1 MRKNWKKR
9 MAALLVAGSL
19 AAVPMAYMNSAT
31 TVFAEET
38 SQEDQENEWSDVLKK
53 GYTLKQPESIT
64 CSAVRV
70 DSKNMCF
77 TYGNEGEQHYGG
89 EWRYTATDDTVLKVT
104 DSWIDRNI
112 VGSDGWLK
120 VNPDYK
126 TRFDVQGVTQGT
138 TEITFYRV
146 FGDSESGK
154 EKRDAFQTY
163 RAEVDADGTLTM
175 QLLVSY
181 EQGEF
186 SFFANGNH
194 DGISDYSIEDNEI
207 VSCEHSEMGGKV
219 RDNSGKIYR
228 QEQDGQQYAFIGAK
242 QGTTKVSFHYTNCR
256 NTLVS
261 KSYEITVLE
270 DKSLS
275 VKEIYGEYDHLA
287 DLPIPY
293 TILGY
298 TQYYTIKDKEIAQ
311 LEETI
316 TVRKQLEIMEGEGGI
331 KHYLFK
337 GNKKGTT
344 TFTFHEYRHY
354 TNDID
359 TITQYEIKVDKE
371 LNATVKEVSKNQVGY
386 VSKIDGKRKTT
397 KTATIK
403 IPKVKAVTGYQIVC
417 ATDSK
422 FTKNKQ
428 VITTKKTQNTIK
440 NLKKGKKYYV
450 KVRGYRTV
458 KGKKIYSMYSKV
470 LEVAAK

>member
-1 MRKNWKKR
+1 MVT
-9 MAALLVAGSL
+9 LLVAGSL
-19 AAVPMAYMNSAT
+19 AAVPMGYMDSAT

-38 SQEDQENEWSDVLKK
+38 SQESQENEWSDVLKK

-77 TYGNEGEQHYGG
+77 TYGNGGERRYGG
-89 EWRYTATDDTVLKVT
+89 EWRYTATDDTVLKVV
-104 DSWIDRNI
+104 DKWIDRI
-112 VGSDGWLK
+112 IAGSDGWSV

-126 TRFDVQGVTQGT
+126 TRFDVQGVKQGT

-146 FGDSESGK
+146 FGDSEYGE

-186 SFFANGNH
+186 SFFANGVYE
-194 DGISDYSIEDNEI
+194 GISNYSIENNKI
-207 VSCEHSEMGGKV
+207 VSCEYSEMGGRV
-219 RDNSGKIYR
+219 MDNNGKLYR
-228 QEQDGQQYAFIGAK
+228 QEQDGQQYAFTGK
-242 QGTTKVSFHYTNCR
+242 KRGTTKVSFHYTNCR
-256 NTLVS
+256 STLVS
-261 KSYEITVLE
+261 KTYEITVLE

-311 LEETI
+311 LEDTI
-316 TVRKQLEIMEGEGGI
+316 SVRNRLEIIAGEGGI
-331 KHYLFK
+331 THYLFK
-337 GNKKGTT
+337 GKKKGTT

-359 TITQYEIKVDKE
+359 TITQYEIKVDKD

-397 KTATIK
+397 KTATVK
-403 IPKVKAVTGYQIVC
+403 IPKVKAVTGYHIVC
-417 ATDSK
+417 ATDNK

-428 VITTKKTQNTIK
+428 IIVTKKTQNTIK

-450 KVRGYRTV
+450 KVRGYKTV

-470 LEVAAK
+470 FEVAAK

>member
-19 AAVPMAYMNSAT
+19 AAVPMGYMNSAT

-38 SQEDQENEWSDVLKK
+38 SQESQENEWSDVLKK

-77 TYGNEGEQHYGG
+77 TYGNRGEQHYGG
-89 EWRYTATDDTVLKVT
+89 EWHYTATDDTVLKVT
-104 DSWIDRNI
+104 DSRIDRNI

-126 TRFDVQGVTQGT
+126 TRFDVQGVKQGT

-186 SFFANGNH
+186 SFFANGYH
-194 DGISDYSIEDNEI
+194 EGISDYSIKNNEF
-207 VSCEHSEMGGKV
+207 VSCEHSEMGGMVK
-219 RDNSGKIYR
+219 DNSGKIYR
-228 QEQDGQQYAFIGAK
+228 QEQDGQQYAFKGK
-242 QGTTKVSFHYTNCR
+242 KEGTTKVSFHYTSCR
-256 NTLVS
+256 STLVS
-261 KSYEITVLE
+261 KTYEITLLE

-293 TILGY
+293 TISADM
-298 TQYYTIKDKEIAQ
+298 QYYTIKDKRIAQ
-311 LEETI
+311 LEEI
-316 TVRKQLEIMEGEGGI
+316 ISVRDHMELMPGEGGTS
-331 KHYLFK
+331 HYLFK
-337 GNKKGTT
+337 GKKKGTT
-344 TFTFHEYRHY
+344 TFTFHNY
-354 TNDID
+354 TGYSNGYD
-359 TITQYEIKVDKE
+359 TVTQYEIKVDKN
-371 LNATVKEVSKNQVGY
+371 LKATVKKVSKNQIGY
-386 VSKIDGKRKTT
+386 IYKIDGKRKTT

-403 IPKVKAVTGYQIVC
+403 IPKVKAITGYQIIC
-417 ATDSK
+417 ATDNK

-450 KVRGYRTV
+450 KVRGYKTV

-470 LEVAAK
+470 LEIAAK